1 MRSIEELNRKRR
13 ELGYSY
19 ETLADLSGVP
29 VSTVQ
34 KVMGG
39 ITKSPRLQTLLRL
52 ETALFGRPEEM
63 LIDSLSPYDITT
75 DKLTKQVMV
84 KEMPFRYGVK
94 NQEADEG
101 KRTCTL
107 EEREKLPDERRTELI
122 DGILYD
128 MAAPTFLHQLVINQI
143 CVQLQICIDTHH
155 LNCTVI
161 PAPFDVVLDDG
172 TAVEPD
178 ISVIC
183 DKSKVKNGKYYGAP
197 ELVIEVLSPSTRKM
211 DFNLKMRKY
220 FQRGVGEYWLVD
232 PDAEKV
238 VVYLIQ
244 EIDSNEKKA
253 VDIINGSEKTDGQNS
268 GYYPVTVYGF
278 HSTVPAHS
286 SSGQC
291 SVNFA
296 KIEEAIKAFS

>member
-1 MRSIEELNRKRR
+1 MRSINELNRKRR

-84 KEMPFRYGVK
+84 KEMPFRYGAE

-101 KRTCTL
+101 KRTYTL

-143 CVQLQICIDTHH
+143 CFQLQSCINAHH
-155 LNCTVI
+155 LDCTVI

-178 ISVIC
+178 ISVLC
-183 DKSKVKNGKYYGAP
+183 DKSKINNGKYYGAP
-197 ELVIEVLSPSTRKM
+197 KLVIEVLSPSTRKM

-238 VVYLIQ
+238 VVYLIR
-244 EIDSNEKKA
+244 ELDPDAASSDDKNSDS
-253 VDIINGSEKTDGQNS
+253 QNS

-278 HSTVPAHS
+278 RSTVPVHS
-286 SSGQC
+286 SGGQC
-291 SVNFA
+291 SVDFA
-296 KIEEAIKAFS
+296 EIEDAIRSFS